1 MARMKVAA
9 MAPRH
14 DRGPAPWHASPA
26 TYLAGRSHIDGV
38 DALAIEMERKWGVD
52 RLRRLPEIPPE
63 LREKFDRQRAK
74 FNMAIQTGEVVD
86 VQRESQRTLNAW
98 MALNRSAEAA
108 GAKKLSPAVWEH
120 PMSNGAL
127 VAIVRDSS
135 DGHAV
140 LAEGRAVQLWTLD
153 EVVRVLEKFPEIAKA
168 KVVWP
173 GAKVTAIK
181 HQIDDPI
188 RDIDESEMNDEIPF

>member
-1 MARMKVAA
+1 MARMKA
-9 MAPRH
+9 APRAPH
-14 DRGPAPWHASPA
+14 LRGPAPWHASPA
-26 TYLAGRSHIDGV
+26 TYLAGRAHIDGV

-52 RLRRLPEIPPE
+52 RLRLLVGPE
-63 LREKFDRQRAK
+63 LREKFDRQRVK
-74 FNMAIQTGEVVD
+74 LNMAMQTGEVAD

-98 MALNRSAEAA
+98 MALDRSAEAV

-153 EVVRVLEKFPEIAKA
+153 EIVRVIEKFPEIAKA

-173 GAKVTAIK
+173 GAKVTAIRQ
-181 HQIDDPI
+181 QIDDPI
-188 RDIDESEMNDEIPF
+188 KDIDESELNDDIPF